1 MDHSEVTMHA
11 HALGLVTP
19 RHSGA
24 DLVPAVA
31 ASIPDAKRL
40 VAACAAEG
48 IDATLGRTASCSSGG
63 CTPKVQVMVRRDDLP
78 RVHGLLQRQW
88 REAAAQEGTVD
99 EELLEKLRAGPSAGG
114 DPPCPACGT
123 AAPLVNG
130 ACSDCGLQLE

>member
-1 MDHSEVTMHA
+1 MPA

-19 RHSGA
+19 RRSGA
-24 DLVPAVA
+24 DLVPAVE

-63 CTPKVQVMVRRDDLP
+63 CTPKTQVMVRRADLP
-78 RVHGLLQRQW
+78 RVQALLQRQW
-88 REAAAQEGTVD
+88 LDAAAREGTLD
-99 EELLEKLRAGPSAGG
+99 AALLEKLQAGPSASG